1 MDFLFNATKFVF
13 LNVSMQLVSA
23 HRRDNIIANVICF
36 MVAKITLVIEVILL
50 FVALAIGIVCMILKK
65 SNRSMLNFLS
75 LWVNFLEIS

>member
-13 LNVSMQLVSA
+13 LNVKMQLRSA
-23 HRRDNIIANVICF
+23 HLRDNIIANVICF

-50 FVALAIGIVCMILKK
+50 FAALAIGIAWMILKK

-75 LWVNFLEIS
+75 

>member
-1 MDFLFNATKFVF
+1 
-13 LNVSMQLVSA
+13 MQLVSA

-50 FVALAIGIVCMILKK
+50 FVALAIGIVWMILKK